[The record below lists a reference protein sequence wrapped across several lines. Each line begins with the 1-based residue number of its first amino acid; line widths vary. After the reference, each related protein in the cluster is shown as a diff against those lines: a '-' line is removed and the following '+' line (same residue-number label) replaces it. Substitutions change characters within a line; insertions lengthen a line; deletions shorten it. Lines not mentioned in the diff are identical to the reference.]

1 MRASTSSWS
10 WIDFGA
16 YPGCLDPQASVEE
29 QLGIAAA
36 RVVIADLGAEK
47 KSRAVIYIVLP
58 DGPKYCQYRLRRV
71 EPRMYRVTRTTQRSL
86 IEQRCL
92 VRVFGVQR
100 GDPALTA

>member
-47 KSRAVIYIVLP
+47 KGSSIILVNGVYFEHFLDRDPGLP
-58 DGPKYCQYRLRRV
+58 DRSRSRSSTDQHCGSRGYEFLR
-71 EPRMYRVTRTTQRSL
+71 
-86 IEQRCL
+86 
-92 VRVFGVQR
+92 F
-100 GDPALTA
+100 